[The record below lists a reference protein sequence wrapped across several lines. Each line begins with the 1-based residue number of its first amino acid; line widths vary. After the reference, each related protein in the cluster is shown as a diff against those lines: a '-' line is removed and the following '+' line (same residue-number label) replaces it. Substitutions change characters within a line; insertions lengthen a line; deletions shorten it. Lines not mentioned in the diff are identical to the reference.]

1 MWRDDWPKM
10 GKDIAAAA
18 RACMGC
24 QLGKVHR
31 HVKLQP
37 EHIPVPHRRFSH
49 LHIDLVGPLP
59 KSGGYTHLFTI
70 IDRTT
75 RWPEAVPVS
84 ATAAADCAA
93 ALFSGWVQR
102 FGLPAAITSDR
113 GPQFTSAVWA
123 ALCRLLSIQHIPTTA
138 YHSQAN
144 GLVER
149 FHRRL
154 KDALRARAAGD
165 RWFTHL
171 PWVML
176 GIRSAWREGADFSPA
191 EAVYGPQPLLPGQYL
206 TAEEDPSPSFLS
218 DLQGILTGRTLQPTT
233 HHSSPAPQELPTELL
248 LAKHVLVRRDGHV
261 PPLAA
266 AYDGPFLVLER
277 SLRFFKLQ
285 IGDTVST
292 LRLKAY
298 TSPSDV
304 PVAQP
309 PRRGRP
315 PAAAAEQA
323 APVSTPPTRKVSPQ
337 RAQCRRRVTFRCP
350 VVIPPP
356 SPPAQ
361 RLHPSGR
368 PARSAGPPRR
378 YLVSR
383 VLLRSPRLGG
393 ELWRDDI

>member
-1 MWRDDWPKM
+1 MQSSPSLQIVMRPAGDTNILGDISTGTFRPLVPPVFRQTVIRSLHEVHHPGVRATTRLVKAPFCWPKM

-49 LHIDLVGPLP
+49 LHIDL
-59 KSGGYTHLFTI
+59 
-70 IDRTT
+70 
-75 RWPEAVPVS
+75 
-84 ATAAADCAA
+84 
-93 ALFSGWVQR
+93 
-102 FGLPAAITSDR
+102 
-113 GPQFTSAVWA
+113 
-123 ALCRLLSIQHIPTTA
+123 
-138 YHSQAN
+138 
-144 GLVER
+144 
-149 FHRRL
+149 
-154 KDALRARAAGD
+154 
-165 RWFTHL
+165 
-171 PWVML
+171 
-176 GIRSAWREGADFSPA
+176 AWREGTDFSPA
-191 EAVYGPQPLLPGQYL
+191 EAVNGAQPLLPGQFL
-206 TAEEDPSPSFLS
+206 AVEEDPSPSFLS
-218 DLQGILTGRTLQPTT
+218 DLQGVLAGRTLLPTT
-233 HHSSPAPQELPTELL
+233 HHSSPAPQELPAELL

-285 IGDTVST
+285 IGDRVDTVST
-292 LRLKAY
+292 LRLKAC

-315 PAAAAEQA
+315 PAAAAERA
-323 APVSTPPTRKVSPQ
+323 APVSTPPQ
-337 RAQCRRRVTFRCP
+337 RAQRRRRVTFRCP
-350 VVIPPP
+350 VVTPPPSPP

-368 PARSAGPPRR
+368 PARTAGPPRR